1 MKREIGVCLLC
12 IFLSSCTPAVKKAVL
27 PKSTDRVEVVQ
38 RGSFNFSEEEERFI
52 VSEARKLNIPIPD
65 REEIKRYMAY
75 FLRNKPYFERTLE
88 RAKEYLPI
96 IKPIIEESGLPVE
109 LAYLPVIESAFNPYA
124 VSKAG
129 AAGLWQFIPSTA
141 RRYGLR
147 VDGVVDER
155 FDVIKSTYAAVRYL
169 KDLYHMF
176 GNWELALAGYNC
188 GENCVKSKTA
198 GADFW
203 ITKDRLPTETRN
215 YVPAFFAVLL
225 ILRDP
230 VKYGLSPSYAL
241 LEVMSKK
248 EEKVTPQKVI
258 RVEYPK
264 VSPRERILTLEN
276 EAKLVIIE

>member
-1 MKREIGVCLLC
+1 
-12 IFLSSCTPAVKKAVL
+12 
-27 PKSTDRVEVVQ
+27 
-38 RGSFNFSEEEERFI
+38 
-52 VSEARKLNIPIPD
+52 
-65 REEIKRYMAY
+65 MAY
-75 FLRNKPYFERTLE
+75 FLQNKPYFERTLE

-96 IKPIIEESGLPVE
+96 IKPIIEESGLPIE
-109 LAYLPVIESAFNPYA
+109 LAYLPIIESAFNPYA
-124 VSKAG
+124 VSRSG

-147 VDGVVDER
+147 VDESVDER
-155 FDVIKSTYAAVRYL
+155 FDVVKSTYAAVRYL
-169 KDLYHMF
+169 KDLYDMF
-176 GNWELALAGYNC
+176 GSWELALAAYNC
-188 GENCVKSKTA
+188 GENCVKSRTA
-198 GADFW
+198 GVDFW
-203 ITKDRLPTETRN
+203 ITKDRLPEETRN

-241 LEVMSKK
+241 LELEPKK

-276 EAKLVIIE
+276 GAKLVIRE